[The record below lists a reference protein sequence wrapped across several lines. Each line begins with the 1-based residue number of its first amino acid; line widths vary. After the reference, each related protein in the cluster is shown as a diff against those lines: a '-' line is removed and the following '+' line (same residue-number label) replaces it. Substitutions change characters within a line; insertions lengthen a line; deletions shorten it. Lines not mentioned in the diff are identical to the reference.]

1 MTIATTLVDTHAL
14 LQLVYISL
22 AAGVGIC
29 AVYALAVIGFTRS
42 HEHRKANR
50 PRAAALYGALAVIAI
65 AGCGWAV
72 ITGLTI
78 MATK

>member
-1 MTIATTLVDTHAL
+1 MTIPTALVDTHAL
-14 LQLVYISL
+14 LQLVYVSL
-22 AAGVGIC
+22 AAGVGVC
-29 AVYALAVIGFTRS
+29 GVYALAVIGLTRS
-42 HEHRKANR
+42 HERRKANR